1 MSPRARMQEK
11 DAILYVMFL
20 RRLAAAAVLTAAP
33 MPLSQAIRPESLRG
47 HVAFLASDR
56 LGGRP
61 TPSAEGDLAAEYI
74 AAQFRRAGLRP
85 AGDDEYFQT
94 IPGAWAT
101 LREAGYAFSASGAQG
116 VAEVAATAFR
126 MSGPRALDLDGV
138 PVVRARPEAIPA
150 ALPAGAAL
158 VIDLSE
164 APKRPP
170 LEAFRALKDAV
181 GRAAALRPSVV
192 VVAGEIFGGSRF
204 GRRAIVEPAS
214 PFDLGA
220 TVGGIADPAA
230 AAAVARAA
238 EGPEARLTLRV
249 AEPERETFTMRNVA
263 GLLEGADPAQRDRY
277 VLVSAHYDGTGPD
290 ARASGD
296 DRVWNAANDD
306 ASGVAAVIDA
316 AAALAA
322 LPTRPRRS
330 VLFLAFAGEE
340 TGLRGSTHYARH
352 PLVPL
357 ARTVAA
363 LNLEQLGRTDGAEGV
378 RRGWASITGWDYS
391 TLPAVLERAGTAGGV
406 RVERDARRSDAFFPR
421 SDNWPLAAA
430 GVVAHTMS
438 VLFEDFTDAH
448 SPADEWRKLD
458 FDNMA
463 ALVRVIAEGV
473 RQLAD
478 GEAPRWRDDAAEA
491 RPYRE
496 AAARLGGR

>member
-1 MSPRARMQEK
+1 
-11 DAILYVMFL
+11 MFL
-20 RRLAAAAVLTAAP
+20 GRLAAAAVLTAAP
-33 MPLSQAIRPESLRG
+33 ASLAQTIRPESLRG

-94 IPGAWAT
+94 IPGAWVT
-101 LREAGYAFSASGAQG
+101 LREPGYAFSASGPRGA
-116 VAEVAATAFR
+116 AEVPAAAFR
-126 MSGPRALDLDGV
+126 MSGPRALDLGAV
-138 PVVRARPEAIPA
+138 RVVRARPEAVPA
-150 ALPAGAAL
+150 DLPPGAAV

-170 LEAFRALKDAV
+170 LEAFLALKAAV
-181 GRAAALRPSVV
+181 GRAVALRPAAI
-192 VVAGEIFGGSRF
+192 VVAGDVFGASRF

-220 TVGGIADPAA
+220 TVVGIADPAA

-238 EGPEARLTLRV
+238 EGPDARLTLRV
-249 AEPERETFTMRNVA
+249 AEPEREAFTMRNVA
-263 GLLEGADPAQRDRY
+263 GLLEGSDPARRDSY

-290 ARASGD
+290 PRASGD

-306 ASGVAAVIDA
+306 ASGVAAVVDA
-316 AAALAA
+316 AAALAT
-322 LPTRPRRS
+322 LPARPRRS

-363 LNLEQLGRTDGAEGV
+363 LNLEQLGRTDGAEGA
-378 RRGWASITGWDYS
+378 RRGWASLTGWDYS
-391 TLPAVLERAGTAGGV
+391 SLPAVLERAGAAGGV

-421 SDNWPLAAA
+421 SDNWPLAAS

-438 VLFEDFTDAH
+438 VLFDDFTDAH
-448 SPADEWRKLD
+448 SPADEWRKID

-473 RQLAD
+473 RQIAD
-478 GEAPRWRDDAAEA
+478 GEAPRWRDDVAEA

-496 AAARLGGR
+496 AAARLAGP